1 MFNPKDFEEGEWQ
14 KITTQAED
22 FEKNPD
28 NLKTVVAEFFTTY
41 DEDKSGFLDRK
52 ELRHFMEAFFKQF
65 HVRLPLTDDFVFS
78 VFQQIDANHD
88 NKIEPSELQA
98 FAQAFF
104 GRILA
109 ELRAAQQ

>member
-1 MFNPKDFEEGEWQ
+1 MFNQADLEPGDWE
-14 KITTQAED
+14 KIKAQADEYAQD
-22 FEKNPD
+22 PELMVNKVN
-28 NLKTVVAEFFTTY
+28 EFFLVF

-78 VFQQIDANHD
+78 VFQQIDTNHD

-104 GRILA
+104 GRMRA
-109 ELRAAQQ
+109 ELSAAQQ